1 MMLIYFRSVKKFFAI
16 VKPSVR
22 DFLDFHLSI
31 NEKRVSNGHF
41 FFFVE
46 HPDREMLVKKNRN

>member
-22 DFLDFHLSI
+22 DFLDFHLGI

-41 FFFVE
+41 F
-46 HPDREMLVKKNRN
+46 LC